1 MGVAVKKNWIVLVSL
16 ALAACA
22 SNNIYF
28 PSASAGKAA
37 DSVIS
42 DVWGKGAK

>member
-1 MGVAVKKNWIVLVSL
+1 MGVAVKKIWIVLAAL
-16 ALAACA
+16 ALAGCA

-42 DVWGKGAK
+42 DIWGKGAK

>member
-1 MGVAVKKNWIVLVSL
+1 MGVAVKKIWIILVAL
-16 ALAACA
+16 ALTACA

-28 PSASAGKAA
+28 PSASADRAA

-42 DVWGKGAK
+42 DIWGKGAK